1 MRLSNTAAALA
12 LPATLCAWTG
22 LVMAPIPAA
31 RIAAFAALSGAAFW
45 AALAWI
51 AAGGRFRLPE
61 STAAAARAAKRRAL
75 RNRLMGRA

>member
-12 LPATLCAWTG
+12 LPAALCAWTG

-51 AAGGRFRLPE
+51 AAGGKFRLPV
-61 STAAAARAAKRRAL
+61 SPDAAARAVKRAAL
-75 RNRLMGRA
+75 RRRLLGRA